1 MPHTFEFSYHNP
13 TQIHFGPNSFAK
25 LADLIPREATVLLL
39 YGGGSI
45 KQNGIYD
52 QVTQALGGHTVVEFG
67 GVEPN
72 PTLETLTAA
81 VNRAKAQKIEFI
93 LGVGGGSV
101 ADGAKF
107 IACAAL
113 YEGDGWDIVSGKYVP
128 RQALPVGIVLTLPAT
143 GSESNA
149 GAVVTRKATHEKRV
163 FYVAPARP
171 RFAILNPDVMAS
183 LPDRQL
189 ENGVVDA
196 FVHVCEQYLTYP
208 VGALVQ
214 DGYAEAVMKALTM
227 LAKTFDQRQTTHWRQ
242 NMMWAAN
249 QALCGVI
256 GLGVPVDWA
265 THRMAVELTAL
276 YGIDHGRTLSII
288 QPWLLRELIEA
299 KRAKL
304 EQMGRHVFGLS
315 QPSAEETI
323 AAIEAFYR
331 SLNMPVHL
339 SDTDVND
346 PDAATHVMQALREHG
361 NAALGGHAELDDAK
375 TERIIRAACA
385 VRSATAN

>member
-1 MPHTFEFSYHNP
+1 MNPSFDFSYHNP
-13 TQIHFGPNSFAK
+13 TQIHFGPNSFAR
-25 LADLIPREATVLLL
+25 LADLIPRDARVLLL

-45 KQNGIYD
+45 KKNGIHAEVCAALAGR
-52 QVTQALGGHTVVEFG
+52 QVIEFA

-72 PTLETLTAA
+72 PTLETLSLA
-81 VNRAKAQKIEFI
+81 VDLARREKITFI

-113 YEGDGWDIVSGKYVP
+113 YDGDGWDIVSGKFVP
-128 RQALPVGIVLTLPAT
+128 QEALPVGIVLTLPAT

-149 GAVVTRKATHEKRV
+149 GAVVTRRSTLQKKV
-163 FYVAPARP
+163 FFVPPARP

-214 DGYAEAVMKALTM
+214 DGYAEAVLRALKT
-227 LAKTFDQRQTTHWRQ
+227 LADSFDQRHTTDWRQ
-242 NMMWAAN
+242 NLMWAAN

-256 GLGVPVDWA
+256 GAGVPADWA
-265 THRMAVELTAL
+265 THRLAVELTAL

-304 EQMGRHVFGLS
+304 EQMGREVFCL
-315 QPSAEETI
+315 PAPTAEQTI
-323 AAIEAFYR
+323 AALEAFYR
-331 SLNMPVHL
+331 SLNMPLHL
-339 SDTDVND
+339 SEAGVAD
-346 PDAATHVMQALREHG
+346 PDAATRVMQAVREHG
-361 NAALGGHAELDDAK
+361 NAALGGHAGLDDEK
-375 TERIIRAACA
+375 TTRIIAAAC
-385 VRSATAN
+385 S

>member
-1 MPHTFEFSYHNP
+1 MTHLFQFSYHNP
-13 TQIHFGPNSFAK
+13 TQIHFGLDSFSK
-25 LADLIPREATVLLL
+25 LKELVPQDARVLML

-45 KQNGIYD
+45 KKNGVYE
-52 QVTQALGGHTVVEFG
+52 QVTQALSGHHVVEFA

-72 PTLETLTAA
+72 PTFETL
-81 VNRAKAQKIEFI
+81 NRAVELVRAEKLDFI
-93 LGVGGGSV
+93 LAVGGGSV
-101 ADGAKF
+101 SDGAKY

-113 YEGDGWDIVSGKYVP
+113 YDGDGWDIVSSKHRVE
-128 RQALPVGIVLTLPAT
+128 RALPVGVVLTLAAT

-149 GAVVTRKATHEKRV
+149 GAVVTRAANHEKRV
-163 FYVAPARP
+163 FYVQPARP
-171 RFAILNPDVMAS
+171 RFAILNPQVLAS

-214 DGYAEAVMKALTM
+214 DGYAEAVMRTLKT
-227 LAKTFDQRQTTHWRQ
+227 LADTYDQRRDIGWLQ
-242 NMMWAAN
+242 NLMWAAN

-256 GLGVPVDWA
+256 GVGVPTDWA

-276 YGIDHGRTLSII
+276 YGIDHGRTLAII
-288 QPWLLRELIEA
+288 QPALLRETIEA

-304 EQMGRHVFGLS
+304 EQMGRAVFGLE
-315 QPSAEETI
+315 QPSAEATI
-323 AAIEAFYR
+323 AAIENFYR
-331 SLNMPVHL
+331 SLNMPLHL
-339 SDTDVND
+339 SDTDIND
-346 PDAATHVMQALREHG
+346 PDAAERVIQALRDHG
-361 NAALGGHAELDDAK
+361 NAALAGHAQLDEAK

-385 VRSATAN
+385 R

>member
-1 MPHTFEFSYHNP
+1 MSHVFEFSYHNP

-25 LADLIPREATVLLL
+25 LGELIPRDAKVMLL

-45 KQNGIYD
+45 KGNGIYD
-52 QVTQALGGHTVVEFG
+52 QVVQALAGREVIEFS
-67 GVEPN
+67 GVEAN
-72 PTLETLTAA
+72 PTLETLTSA
-81 VNRAKAQKIEFI
+81 VNRIKAQKIEFV
-93 LGVGGGSV
+93 LAVGGGSV

-113 YEGDGWDIVSGKYVP
+113 YDGDGWDIVSGKYVP
-128 RQALPVGIVLTLPAT
+128 TAALPVGVVLTLPAT

-163 FYVAPARP
+163 FFVPPARP
-171 RFAILNPDVMAS
+171 RFAILNPNVMAS

-189 ENGVVDA
+189 ENGLVDA
-196 FVHVCEQYLTYP
+196 FVHVCEQYITYP

-214 DGYAEAVMKALTM
+214 DGYAETVMKALKS
-227 LAKTFDQRQTTHWRQ
+227 LADNFEQRHETTWRQ

-249 QALCGVI
+249 QALCGI
-256 GLGVPVDWA
+256 LGLGVPLDWA

-288 QPWLLRELIEA
+288 QPWLLRETIEA
-299 KRAKL
+299 KRTKL
-304 EQMGRHVFGLS
+304 EQMGRNVFGLS
-315 QPSAEETI
+315 APSAEDTI
-323 AAIEAFYR
+323 AAIETFYR
-331 SLNMPVHL
+331 SLRMPVHL
-339 SDTDVND
+339 ADTNVTD
-346 PDAATHVMQALREHG
+346 PDAASRVMQALRDHG
-361 NAALGGHAELDDAK
+361 NAALGGHAELDDEK

-385 VRSATAN
+385 R

>member
-1 MPHTFEFSYHNP
+1 MLHLFEFSYHNP
-13 TQIHFGPNSFAK
+13 TQIHFGLDSFSK
-25 LADLIPREATVLLL
+25 LKELVPQDARVLML

-45 KQNGIYD
+45 KTNGVYE
-52 QVTQALGGHTVVEFG
+52 QVSQALSGHQVVEFA

-72 PTLETLTAA
+72 PTFETL
-81 VNRAKAQKIEFI
+81 NRAVDLVRAEKLDFI
-93 LGVGGGSV
+93 LAVGGGSV
-101 ADGAKF
+101 SDGAKY

-113 YEGDGWDIVSGKYVP
+113 YDGDGWDIVSSRHKVE
-128 RQALPVGIVLTLPAT
+128 RALPVGVVLTLAAT

-149 GAVVTRKATHEKRV
+149 GAVVTRAANQEKRV
-163 FYVAPARP
+163 FYVQPARP
-171 RFAILNPDVMAS
+171 RFAILNPQALAS

-214 DGYAEAVMKALTM
+214 DGYAEAVMRALKT
-227 LAKTFDQRQTTHWRQ
+227 LADTFDQRRDIGWLQ
-242 NMMWAAN
+242 NLMWAAN
-249 QALCGVI
+249 QALCGII
-256 GLGVPVDWA
+256 GVGVPTDWA

-276 YGIDHGRTLSII
+276 YGIDHGRTLAII
-288 QPWLLRELIEA
+288 QPALLRETIEA

-304 EQMGRHVFGLS
+304 EQMGRSVFGMA

-323 AAIEAFYR
+323 ADIESFYR
-331 SLNMPVHL
+331 SLNMPLHL
-339 SDTDVND
+339 NDTDAKD
-346 PDAATHVMQALREHG
+346 PNAAARVMQALRDHG
-361 NAALGGHAELDDAK
+361 NAALGGHAELDEVK

-385 VRSATAN
+385 R

>member
-1 MPHTFEFSYHNP
+1 MAHLFDFNYSNP
-13 TQIHFGPNSFAK
+13 TQIVFGTHSFAK
-25 LADLIPREATVLLL
+25 LGELIPPDARVLLL

-45 KQNGIYD
+45 KRNGVYE
-52 QVTQALGGHTVVEFG
+52 QVTQALAGRRIVEFA

-72 PTLETLTAA
+72 PTLETLERA
-81 VNRAKAQKIEFI
+81 VALVHEQDVDFI

-101 ADGAKF
+101 SDGAKF

-113 YEGDGWDIVSGKYVP
+113 YDGDGWDIVSGQHVP

-149 GAVVTRKATHEKRV
+149 GAVVTKRATQQKKV
-163 FYVAPARP
+163 FYVPPARP
-171 RFAILNPDVMAS
+171 RFAILNPQVMAS

-189 ENGVVDA
+189 ENGIVDA

-214 DGYAEAVMKALTM
+214 DGYAEAVMKTLKT
-227 LAKTFDQRQTTHWRQ
+227 LADTFDQRHDNAWRQ
-242 NMMWAAN
+242 NLMWAAN

-256 GLGVPVDWA
+256 GVGVPQDWI
-265 THRMAVELTAL
+265 THRIAVELTAL
-276 YGIDHGRTLSII
+276 WGIDHGRTLSIV
-288 QPWLLRELIEA
+288 QPWLLRELIEP

-304 EQMGRHVFGLS
+304 EQLGRNVFGLAES
-315 QPSAEETI
+315 SAENTI

-331 SLNMPVHL
+331 SLRMPLHL
-339 SDTDVND
+339 REAGIVEGN
-346 PDAATHVMQALREHG
+346 AAERVWQAVQEHG
-361 NAALGGHAELDDAK
+361 NAALGTHAEVDAAK
-375 TERIIRAACA
+375 TERIVRAACG
-385 VRSATAN
+385 

>member
-1 MPHTFEFSYHNP
+1 MSHVFDFSYHNP

-25 LADLIPREATVLLL
+25 LGELIPPESKVLLL

-45 KQNGIYD
+45 KHNGIYER
-52 QVTQALGGHTVVEFG
+52 VRAALGKHEVVEFG

-72 PTLETLTAA
+72 PTLETLSRA
-81 VNRAKAQKIEFI
+81 VDLVRREKAGFI

-107 IACAAL
+107 VACAAL
-113 YEGDGWDIVSGKYVP
+113 YEGDGWDIVSGKCVP
-128 RQALPVGIVLTLPAT
+128 QQALPVGIVLTLPAT

-149 GAVVTRKATHEKRV
+149 GAVVTRRATLQKKV
-163 FYVAPARP
+163 FYVPPARP
-171 RFAILNPDVMAS
+171 RFAILNPEVMAS

-189 ENGVVDA
+189 ANGVVDA

-214 DGYAEAVMKALTM
+214 DGYAEAVMKALKA
-227 LAKTFDQRQTTHWRQ
+227 LADTFAERRTPAWQQ
-242 NMMWAAN
+242 NLMWAAN

-256 GLGVPVDWA
+256 GVGVPTDWA

-304 EQMGRHVFGLS
+304 EQMGREVFRL
-315 QPSAEETI
+315 PAPTAEQTI

-331 SLNMPVHL
+331 SLDMPLHL
-339 SDTDVND
+339 SDAGITDAE
-346 PDAATHVMQALREHG
+346 AASRIMQALREHG
-361 NAALGGHAELDDAK
+361 NAALGGHAGLDEAK
-375 TERIIRAACA
+375 TGRIIHAACA
-385 VRSATAN
+385 LVPGQ

>member
-1 MPHTFEFSYHNP
+1 MNPSFDFSYHNP
-13 TQIHFGPNSFAK
+13 TQIHFGPNSFAR
-25 LADLIPREATVLLL
+25 LADLIPRDARVLLL

-45 KQNGIYD
+45 KKNGIHAEVCAALAGR
-52 QVTQALGGHTVVEFG
+52 QVIEFA

-72 PTLETLTAA
+72 PTLETLSLA
-81 VNRAKAQKIEFI
+81 VDLARREKITFI

-113 YEGDGWDIVSGKYVP
+113 YDGDGWDIVSGKFVP
-128 RQALPVGIVLTLPAT
+128 QEALPVGIVLTLPAT

-149 GAVVTRKATHEKRV
+149 GAVVTRRSTLQKKV
-163 FYVAPARP
+163 FFVPPARP

-214 DGYAEAVMKALTM
+214 DGYAEAVLRALKT
-227 LAKTFDQRQTTHWRQ
+227 LADSFDQRHTTDWRQ
-242 NMMWAAN
+242 NLMWAAN

-256 GLGVPVDWA
+256 GAGVPTDWA
-265 THRMAVELTAL
+265 THRLAVELTAL

-304 EQMGRHVFGLS
+304 EQMGREVFRL
-315 QPSAEETI
+315 PAPTAEQTI
-323 AAIEAFYR
+323 AALEAFYR
-331 SLNMPVHL
+331 SLNMPLHL
-339 SDTDVND
+339 SEAGVAD
-346 PDAATHVMQALREHG
+346 PDAATRVMQAVREHG
-361 NAALGGHAELDDAK
+361 NAALGGHAGLDDEK
-375 TERIIRAACA
+375 TTRIIAAACG
-385 VRSATAN
+385 

>member
-1 MPHTFEFSYHNP
+1 MNPPFDFSYHNP
-13 TQIHFGPNSFAK
+13 TQIHFGPNSFAQ
-25 LADLIPREATVLLL
+25 LGGLIPRDAKVLLL

-45 KQNGIYD
+45 KKNGIHAE
-52 QVTQALGGHTVVEFG
+52 VCAALAEHQLVEFA
-67 GVEPN
+67 GVEAN
-72 PTLETLTAA
+72 PTLETLSQA
-81 VNRAKAQKIEFI
+81 VDLVRREKIAFI

-113 YEGDGWDIVSGKYVP
+113 YDGDGWDIVSGKFVP
-128 RQALPVGIVLTLPAT
+128 QAALPVGIVLTLPAT

-149 GAVVTRKATHEKRV
+149 GAVVTRRSTLQKKV
-163 FYVAPARP
+163 FFVPPARP
-171 RFAILNPDVMAS
+171 RFAILNPGVMAS

-214 DGYAEAVMKALTM
+214 DGYAEVLLRTLKT
-227 LAKTFDQRQTTHWRQ
+227 LADTFDQRQATDWRQ
-242 NMMWAAN
+242 NLMWAAN

-256 GLGVPVDWA
+256 GVGVPADWA
-265 THRMAVELTAL
+265 THRLAVELTAL

-304 EQMGRHVFGLS
+304 EQMGREVFRLTA
-315 QPSAEETI
+315 PTAEQSI

-331 SLNMPVHL
+331 SLNMPLHL
-339 SDTDVND
+339 SEAGVS
-346 PDAATHVMQALREHG
+346 DAAAATRVMQAVRAHG
-361 NAALGGHAELDDAK
+361 NAALGGHAGLDDEK
-375 TERIIRAACA
+375 TTRIIAAAC
-385 VRSATAN
+385 S

>member
-1 MPHTFEFSYHNP
+1 MNPSFDFSYHNP

-25 LADLIPREATVLLL
+25 LGDLIPREAKVLLL

-45 KQNGIYD
+45 KKNGIHAEVRAALAGR
-52 QVTQALGGHTVVEFG
+52 QVIEFA

-72 PTLETLTAA
+72 PTLETLSQA
-81 VNRAKAQKIEFI
+81 VDLARREKITFI

-113 YEGDGWDIVSGKYVP
+113 YDGDGWDIVSGKFVP
-128 RQALPVGIVLTLPAT
+128 QEALPIGIVLTLPAT

-149 GAVVTRKATHEKRV
+149 GAVVTRRSTLQKKV
-163 FYVAPARP
+163 FFVPPARP

-214 DGYAEAVMKALTM
+214 DGYAEAVLRALKT
-227 LAKTFDQRQTTHWRQ
+227 LADSFEQRHTTDWRQ
-242 NMMWAAN
+242 NLMWAAN

-256 GLGVPVDWA
+256 GVGVPADWA
-265 THRMAVELTAL
+265 THRLAVELTAL

-304 EQMGRHVFGLS
+304 EQMGREVFRL
-315 QPSAEETI
+315 PAPTAEQSI
-323 AAIEAFYR
+323 AALEAFYR
-331 SLNMPVHL
+331 SLNMPLHL
-339 SDTDVND
+339 SEAGVAD
-346 PDAATHVMQALREHG
+346 PDAATRVMQAVREHG
-361 NAALGGHAELDDAK
+361 NAALGGHAGLDDEK
-375 TERIIRAACA
+375 TTRIIAAAC
-385 VRSATAN
+385 S

>member
-1 MPHTFEFSYHNP
+1 MPHIFEFCYHNP

-25 LADLIPREATVLLL
+25 LGELIPRDAKVMLL

-52 QVTQALGGHTVVEFG
+52 QVTQALADHTVVEFG

-81 VNRAKAQKIEFI
+81 VNRIKEQKIEFI

-128 RQALPVGIVLTLPAT
+128 TEALPVGVVLTLPAT

-163 FYVAPARP
+163 FFVPPARP
-171 RFAILNPDVMAS
+171 RFAILNPEVMSS

-196 FVHVCEQYLTYP
+196 FVHVCEQYITYP

-214 DGYAEAVMKALTM
+214 DGYAEAVMKSLIT
-227 LAKTFDQRQTTHWRQ
+227 LADTFEQRHEISWQQ

-288 QPWLLRELIEA
+288 QPWLLRETIEA

-304 EQMGRHVFGLS
+304 EQMGRNVFGLS
-315 QPSAEETI
+315 QPSAEDTI

-331 SLNMPVHL
+331 SLRMPVHL
-339 SDTDVND
+339 SDTNVAD
-346 PDAATHVMQALREHG
+346 PEAASKVMQALREHG
-361 NAALGGHAELDDAK
+361 NATLGGHAELDDAK
-375 TERIIRAACA
+375 TGRIIFAACA
-385 VRSATAN
+385 IRPTKEG